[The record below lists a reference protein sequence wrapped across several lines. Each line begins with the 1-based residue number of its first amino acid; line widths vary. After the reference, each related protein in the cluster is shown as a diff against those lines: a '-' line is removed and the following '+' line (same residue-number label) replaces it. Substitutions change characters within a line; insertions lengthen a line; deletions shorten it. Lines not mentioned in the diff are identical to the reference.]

1 MKNSN
6 LLVDA
11 QQRLLTILK
20 EYMPVL
26 AIVQIVHERG
36 GRALLVGGAVRDLL
50 LGLPLKDLDI
60 EIYGLTVDE
69 LEVVLRQF
77 GPVRLVGKVYGVL
90 CLDGLAVDW
99 SLPRTDSAGR
109 KPQVTVDPHMQFE
122 QAFRRRDL
130 TINAMGIDLI
140 TYELIDPFNGQDDLM
155 NNVLRAPDAQ
165 TFAEDPLRFF
175 RVMQFIGRFGMT
187 PDSTLQ
193 EICKTIS
200 LEGVSRE
207 RIAGEFEKLLLLSQ
221 RPSLGIRWL
230 RDVGRL
236 HEVLPELAATIGVQQ
251 NPAWHPEGD
260 VFEHTMQTIDAAA
273 RFTYKDSDEKL
284 LLVLTALCHDLGKP
298 AVTKLID
305 GIWRSR
311 GHEEEGIEPAHS
323 FLKRVTLK
331 KDLIDNVLVLV
342 RHHRAPGT
350 FVKEGA
356 KPAAYKRLARALA
369 PLSIELLAR
378 LTLADKQGRNN
389 LLHEPLTNS
398 FEDLDEFMRRARA
411 AGVDQQPEK
420 QLLVGADLAPYVEP
434 GPRMGELLKKA
445 YQLQLEEGITD
456 KAELLK
462 KIIKDS

>member
-1 MKNSN
+1 
-6 LLVDA
+6 
-11 QQRLLTILK
+11 
-20 EYMPVL
+20 L

-50 LGLPLKDLDI
+50 LDLPLKDLDI
-60 EIYGLTVDE
+60 EVYGLTVDE
-69 LEVVLRQF
+69 LEIILRQF

-99 SLPRTDSAGR
+99 SLPRSDAAGR

-122 QAFRRRDL
+122 AAFRRRDV
-130 TINAMGIDLI
+130 TINAMGIDLK
-140 TYELIDPFNGQDDLM
+140 TFELIDPFNGQDDLVHK
-155 NNVLRAPDAQ
+155 VLRAPDAT

-175 RVMQFIGRFGMT
+175 RVMQFIGRFEMT
-187 PDSTLQ
+187 PDAVLQ
-193 EICKTIS
+193 EICRTIS

-207 RIAGEFEKLLLLSQ
+207 RIALEFEKLLLLSQ

-230 RDVGRL
+230 LSVGRL

-260 VFEHTMQTIDAAA
+260 VFEHTMQTVDAAA
-273 RFTYKDSDEKL
+273 RFTYKNTDEKL
-284 LLVLTALCHDLGKP
+284 LLLLTALCHDVGKP
-298 AVTKLID
+298 VVTKLID

-311 GHEEEGIEPAHS
+311 GHEEEGIEPARS
-323 FLKRVTLK
+323 LLKRITLK
-331 KDLIDNVLVLV
+331 KDLIDQVVVLV

-378 LTLADKQGRNN
+378 LTLADKQARTVGS
-389 LLHEPLTNS
+389 HEPSTKT

-411 AGVDQQPEK
+411 AGVEYQPEK
-420 QLLVGADLAPYVEP
+420 PLLVGADLAPYVEP
-434 GPRMGELLKKA
+434 GPQMGELLKKA
-445 YQLQLEEGITD
+445 YQLQIEESIID

-462 KIIKDS
+462 KIVKN

>member
-69 LEVVLRQF
+69 LEAILRQF
-77 GPVRLVGKVYGVL
+77 GHVRLVGKVYGVL
-90 CLDGLAVDW
+90 CFDGLAVDW
-99 SLPRTDSAGR
+99 SLPRTDAAGR
-109 KPQVTVDPHMQFE
+109 KPQVNVDPHMLLE

-130 TINAMGIDLI
+130 TINAMGIDLV
-140 TYELIDPFNGQDDLM
+140 TFELIDPFNGQDDLAKKI
-155 NNVLRAPDAQ
+155 LRAPDAT

-175 RVMQFIGRFGMT
+175 RVMQFVGRFSMM
-187 PDSTLQ
+187 PDATLQ

-207 RIAGEFEKLLLLSQ
+207 RIAGEFEKLLLLSH

-236 HEVLPELAATIGVQQ
+236 EEILPELAATIGVQQ

-273 RFTYKDSDEKL
+273 RFTYKDDNEKL
-284 LLVLTALCHDLGKP
+284 LLLLTALCHDLGKP
-298 AVTKLID
+298 AVTKLVD

-311 GHEEEGIEPAHS
+311 GHEEEGIEPARS
-323 FLKRVTLK
+323 FLKRITLK

-342 RHHRAPGT
+342 RHHRAPGV

-389 LLHEPLTNS
+389 LSHEPLTNT
-398 FEDLDEFMRRARA
+398 FEDLDEFVRRAQA
-411 AGVDQQPEK
+411 AGVNQQPEK
-420 QLLVGADLAPYVEP
+420 PLLVGADLAPYVEP

-445 YQLQLEEGITD
+445 YQLQIEESIID
-456 KAELLK
+456 KTELLN
-462 KIIKDS
+462 KIVKNS

>member
-11 QQRLLTILK
+11 QQRLITILK
-20 EYMPVL
+20 EYKPVL

-69 LEVVLRQF
+69 LEAVLRQF

-99 SLPRTDSAGR
+99 SLPRSDTAGR
-109 KPQVTVDPHMQFE
+109 KPQVTVDPHMQFKD
-122 QAFRRRDL
+122 AFRRRDL

-140 TYELIDPFNGQDDLM
+140 SYELIDPFSGQEDLAQK
-155 NNVLRAPDAQ
+155 VLRAPDAQ

-187 PDSTLQ
+187 PDKALQ

-207 RIAGEFEKLLLLSQ
+207 RIATEFEKLLLLSQ
-221 RPSLGIRWL
+221 RPSLGFRWL
-230 RDVGRL
+230 RDVERL

-273 RFTYKDSDEKL
+273 RFTYKNDEEKVL
-284 LLVLTALCHDLGKP
+284 LLLTALAHDLGKP
-298 AVTKLID
+298 LVTKLVD

-311 GHEEEGIEPAHS
+311 GHEEEGIEPARS
-323 FLKRVTLK
+323 FLKRITLK
-331 KDLIDNVLVLV
+331 KDLIDSVLVLV

-350 FVKEGA
+350 FVKDGA

-378 LTLADKQGRNN
+378 LTLADKQARNSSG
-389 LLHEPLTNS
+389 HEPLTGT
-398 FEDLDEFMRRARA
+398 FEDLDEFVRRAQA
-411 AGVDQQPEK
+411 AGVEHQPEK
-420 QLLVGADLAPYVEP
+420 PLLVGADLAPYVEP
-434 GPRMGELLKKA
+434 GPRMGELLKKS
-445 YQLQLEEGITD
+445 YQLQLEESCTD
-456 KAELLK
+456 KAALLK
-462 KIIKDS
+462 KILEDV